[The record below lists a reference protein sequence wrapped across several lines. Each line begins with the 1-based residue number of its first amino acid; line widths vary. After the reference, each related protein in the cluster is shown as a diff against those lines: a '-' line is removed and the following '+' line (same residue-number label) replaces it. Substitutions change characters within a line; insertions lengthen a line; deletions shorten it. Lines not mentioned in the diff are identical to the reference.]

1 MVLTELN
8 GDQAFA
14 RGALASGIKLVTSY
28 PGSPSSGT
36 VEELI
41 GLAGKHDIYVEW
53 SANEKVAMEMGIG
66 ASIAGRR
73 ALVCVKSVGMNVM
86 IDPLMALNLT
96 PVRGGL
102 VILLGDDP
110 GGYSSQNDQDTRPIA
125 QMLEMP
131 VMEPASPAEAY
142 EMIREAFKISEKFNS
157 VVIIRE
163 TRNFTQQVGQV
174 SIADEFYPQVNLGFE
189 REPFRFVPVPL
200 NAVKKHKELHER
212 LVQLGKWAD
221 GLSFNCIS
229 GSGDH
234 GIAGVG
240 FAYSKLMD
248 VLGAQVR
255 KDLRLLKLS
264 SIFPLPGRVISGF
277 LTGCRNI
284 LVLEEN
290 EPFVETQLKAL
301 AHDLGFA
308 GRIYGKQSNSVHRE
322 GELYRWQIT
331 EALSRFLP
339 DFTPGG
345 SYREENE
352 ADERPRKETNCR
364 GCGYGEI
371 LDKLEAAAKSS
382 GQKLAVIGDP
392 GCLVTVA
399 ERLDAKFAIG
409 SAVGVA
415 DGFSK
420 TGCGERAVAI
430 FGDSSFFHT
439 TIPAI
444 INAVTNSSD
453 ILMIVLDNKSSAAS
467 GHQPNP
473 GVGRDAMGRKTCV
486 LSIEKIARAC
496 GVKSLFSVGAGD
508 IDSQLPVLFR
518 EALSRRELTMIIIDM
533 PSPVRS

>member
-1 MVLTELN
+1 MALTELN

-14 RGALASGIKLVTSY
+14 WGALACGVKLVTSY

-41 GLAGKHDIYVEW
+41 KLAGKHDIYVEW
-53 SANEKVAMEMGIG
+53 STNEKVAMEVGIG
-66 ASIAGRR
+66 ASIAGCR
-73 ALVCVKSVGMNVM
+73 ALVCTKSVGMNVM

-96 PVRGGL
+96 PVKGGL

-110 GGYSSQNDQDTRPIA
+110 GGYSSQNDQDTRQIA

-131 VMEPASPAEAY
+131 VIEPAAPAEAY
-142 EMIREAFKISEKFNS
+142 EMIQEAFRISEQLNS

-163 TRNFTQQVGQV
+163 TRSFTQQLEQV
-174 SIADEFYPQVNLGFE
+174 SMANEPYPQVNLGFK

-200 NAVKKHKELHER
+200 NAVGKHKELHDR
-212 LVQLGKWAD
+212 LIQLGRWAD
-221 GLSFNCIS
+221 GLHYNRID
-229 GSGDH
+229 GAGDY
-234 GIAGVG
+234 GIVGVG
-240 FAYSKLMD
+240 FAYRKIMD
-248 VLGAQVR
+248 VLGDQSRQDV
-255 KDLRLLKLS
+255 RLLKLS
-264 SIFPLPGRVISGF
+264 SIYPLPKKVISGF
-277 LTGCRNI
+277 FSVCRKI
-284 LVLEEN
+284 LVFEEN
-290 EPFVETQLKAL
+290 EPFVEIHIKAL

-308 GRIYGKQSNSVHRE
+308 GRVYGKQSNNVHRE

-331 EALSRFLP
+331 EALSGYLP
-339 DFTPGG
+339 GFTPAGKFL
-345 SYREENE
+345 EENE
-352 ADERPRKETNCR
+352 AQERPDKESHCR

-371 LDKLEAAAKSS
+371 LDKLEAAAEST

-415 DGFSK
+415 DGLSK
-420 TGCGERAVAI
+420 AGCGERAVAV

-444 INAVTNSSD
+444 CNAVSNRSD
-453 ILMIVLDNKSSAAS
+453 ILMVVLDNKSSAAS
-467 GHQPNP
+467 GHQTNP
-473 GVGRDAMGRKTCV
+473 GVAKDAMGRETTA

-496 GVKSLFSVGAGD
+496 GVRSVFSVGLED
-508 IDSQLPVLFR
+508 IDSQLPGLFR
-518 EALSRRELTMIIIDM
+518 DVLGSRELTMIIIQT
-533 PSPVRS
+533 PVPVHS